1 MAPRTISS
9 TVTASRLRV
18 HALIDS
24 LTWGGAEMLLGDLA
38 VGAPSAGIDLS
49 VGYLQ
54 EWDGSPSARRLRA
67 AGIEPTLVGSGRLL
81 DIDSLR
87 LVRAH
92 VRASEPDVLHTHLG
106 TSDVLG
112 TLAARSLGIPSV
124 STIHL
129 IGRAVTDPPGG
140 RTAVKEWL
148 TVMVRRYGAART
160 ITVSDA
166 ARRAY
171 LERHGERPERVVT
184 VHSGVAPQRP
194 GRSRQEMRNELG
206 ISSEAFVV
214 AIVTILRAG
223 KGHDLAVKAV
233 EQLRQRHPNL
243 TLLVVGDGP
252 DRPRIAALAAPLG
265 QSVVLTGHRDDI
277 ADVLGAT
284 DVLLH
289 PTLMDAFPT
298 TLLEACAAGLPLL
311 ATAVGGIP
319 EIVTDGR
326 NGVLL
331 PAPPSSEAIAA
342 GLERMLLDPDL
353 RARLGSEARACYE
366 REFSAERWAV
376 RLRSLYDAVL
386 SPSGNH
392 KSPCGG

>member
-49 VGYLQ
+49 VGYLE

-81 DIDSLR
+81 DPDSLR

-92 VRASEPDVLHTHLG
+92 VRATEPDVLHTHLG
-106 TSDVLG
+106 GADVLG
-112 TLAARSLGIPSV
+112 AIAARSLGIPSV

-129 IGRAVTDPPGG
+129 IGRAATDSPGA

-148 TVMVRRYGAART
+148 TVTVRRYGAAR
-160 ITVSDA
+160 IIAVSDA

-171 LERHGERPERVVT
+171 LKRHRERPERVVT
-184 VHSGVAPQRP
+184 IHSGVAPPRP
-194 GRSRQEMRNELG
+194 RRSREEMRSELG

-214 AIVTILRAG
+214 AIVTVLRPG

-233 EQLRQRHPNL
+233 AQLRQHYANL
-243 TLLVVGDGP
+243 TLLVVGEGP
-252 DRPRIAALAAPLG
+252 DRPRIAELAAPLG
-265 QSVVLTGHRDDI
+265 HSVVLTGHRDDV

-298 TLLEACAAGLPLL
+298 TLLEASAAGLPLL

-326 NGVLL
+326 NGLLL

-342 GLERMLLDPDL
+342 GLERIILDPNL

-366 REFSAERWAV
+366 REFSAERWAA
-376 RLRSLYDAVL
+376 RLRGLYDEVL
-386 SPSGNH
+386 SPSGRH
-392 KSPCGG
+392 KKPCGG